1 MMDFVSVSFSVVH
14 ICQEVVQKKS
24 VLEWIDGG
32 RLHNMRRKS
41 VPVIDNSFGEE
52 VSLDF

>member
-14 ICQEVVQKKS
+14 ICQEVVQS

-32 RLHNMRRKS
+32 GLHNVRRKS
-41 VPVIDNSFGEE
+41 VPVIDNSLGEE
-52 VSLDF
+52 VSSDF